1 MKTNTGFGMIFE
13 LSLPAVCLLF
23 FIAFV
28 INASAETFD
37 RSQQLYADVLSR
49 HVKDGLVDYSS
60 LKSNPGGLNKYLGQT
75 ALVSRK
81 EFDSWTRDEQLAF
94 LINLYNARTIRLI
107 IDNYP
112 VKSIRDI
119 GSGAKGPWEEPIV
132 PLFGEIITLNTLENS
147 MIRKNYNDPRIHF
160 ALVCAAKGCPPLLG
174 EPYTAENLNNQL
186 EAQTQKF
193 LADSAK
199 NSIDLK
205 NKIIRLSPIFNWYM
219 SDFSRTAGSV
229 QNFIKLYYLNI
240 PIEEFKIEYTDYDWS
255 LNDLSGG
262 GKSMPHAELYVR
274 PQKNC

>member
-1 MKTNTGFGMIFE
+1 MKTNSGFRMIFE
-13 LSLPAVCLLF
+13 SSLPAVCLLF

-28 INASAETFD
+28 IHASAETFD
-37 RSQQLYADVLSR
+37 RSQQLYADALSH

-60 LKSNPGGLNKYLGQT
+60 LKSNPGDLNKYLEQT

-107 IDNYP
+107 TDNYP

-119 GSGAKGPWEEPIV
+119 GSSAKGPWDEPIV

-147 MIRKNYNDPRIHF
+147 IIRKNYNDPRVHF

-174 EPYTAENLNNQL
+174 EPYSGENLNNQL
-186 EAQTQKF
+186 AAQTQKF
-193 LADSAK
+193 LADPAK
-199 NSIDLK
+199 NSIDVK

-219 SDFSRTAGSV
+219 DDFSRTAGSV
-229 QNFIKLYYLNI
+229 QKFIKPYYLDF
-240 PIEEFKIEYTDYDWS
+240 PSEEFKIEYTDYDWS
-255 LNDLSGG
+255 LNDS
-262 GKSMPHAELYVR
+262 SAER
-274 PQKNC
+274 K